1 MGISDEMLESMKAQ
15 AKSGGGGG
23 TYVILDEPGEFAA
36 GTVIGI
42 EKEQTSFGEVEELVL
57 ADVRTKY
64 GNLDGERR
72 LRLSR
77 SVLQRELGSEAENGP
92 AKPGQI
98 VYVEYHGEATSKQ
111 GRQFHRYSVMKMDA
125 DAAAK
130 PSVSDVK
137 KVTETLANEFGGEAV
152 KDEEIPF

>member
-1 MGISDEMLESMKAQ
+1 MGISDEQLEALRSQ

-36 GTVIGI
+36 GTVVGI

-57 ADVRTKY
+57 TDVRTKY

-77 SVLQRELGSEAENGP
+77 SVLQRELGSEAEDGP
-92 AKPGQI
+92 AKPGQVI
-98 VYVEYHGEATSKQ
+98 YVEYHGEATSKQ
-111 GRQFHRYSVMKMDA
+111 GRQFHRYSVMKMDP
-125 DAAAK
+125 DAQAKAAQ
-130 PSVSDVK
+130 
-137 KVTETLANEFGGEAV
+137 ETLAKEFGGEEV